1 MGFAS
6 LVRDH
11 CEYRKVSDENNY
23 VTFNNAYGRQVYAK
37 NADGTLREVT
47 GAELAQ
53 IDAVRQAYFQAQ
65 KNVREFD
72 GEAFAKALANQ
83 LTSLYGG
90 TSADALGRLSG
101 SGGSTGGASGGSTT
115 SKNNWT
121 MNALGVYASGSSAVA
136 AELQWL
142 DRVSALGKIN
152 EEQQKKYLQGW
163 LNSTK
168 MTADERYEIEKR
180 LYDLNKKL
188 SEKAQKEREAA
199 ADAEQKKRLERLEYA
214 KEAYSKLVK
223 GQIEVY
229 ESRNE
234 AIEKNLDRQIKAL
247 DEKLNLRKQQ
257 QEDENRLDEINQV
270 NLRLRYA
277 NLTDTEKNS
286 LNKKLSELRQEQ
298 ADADFERN
306 IEKQKKDLQE
316 QANAQMA
323 KNTDAMERLSQ
334 AMEDAAYYFA
344 KLTGTQT
351 VSQVV
356 NNSTKNQTTNY
367 IRAGLTE
374 AEAAKLLKS
383 IY

>member
-1 MGFAS
+1 
-6 LVRDH
+6 
-11 CEYRKVSDENNY
+11 
-23 VTFNNAYGRQVYAK
+23 
-37 NADGTLREVT
+37 
-47 GAELAQ
+47 
-53 IDAVRQAYFQAQ
+53 
-65 KNVREFD
+65 
-72 GEAFAKALANQ
+72 
-83 LTSLYGG
+83 
-90 TSADALGRLSG
+90 
-101 SGGSTGGASGGSTT
+101 
-115 SKNNWT
+115 

-152 EEQQKKYLQGW
+152 EEQQKKYLQSW

-188 SEKAQKEREAA
+188 SEKAQKERETA

-234 AIEKNLDRQIKAL
+234 VIEKNLDKQIKVL

-257 QEDENRLDEINQV
+257 QEDENRIDEINQV
-270 NLRLRYA
+270 NLRLKYI

-286 LNKKLSELRQEQ
+286 LNKKLSALRQEQ
-298 ADADFERN
+298 ADAEFEQN

-374 AEAAKLLKS
+374 AEAAKLLKT